1 MHSSLRTPPSRL
13 LRGHIGLL
21 YDATMV
27 GGTALS
33 PESQATEFYLT
44 PFAEDYVTVRVDAIL
59 AYERAITELRLQVLH
74 YERII
79 ARLTARPEIKDEY
92 TDVQPVIPLN
102 TTSVRLI
109 NSLLQASIPT
119 EASFR
124 DFEEGEL

>member
-33 PESQATEFYLT
+33 PESEAAEFYLT
-44 PFAEDYVTVRVDAIL
+44 PFEEDYVTVRVDAIL

-74 YERII
+74 YQRII
-79 ARLTARPEIKDEY
+79 ARLTPRAEMEEY

-102 TTSVRLI
+102 TASVRLI
-109 NSLLQASIPT
+109 NSVVQASIPT
-119 EASFR
+119 EAGFR